1 MNHNNDWQEYR
12 SGFNSEEERFEPK
25 RDDFERPRNI
35 YREQRTVVQRDHSS
49 CLGNGIRAFFM
60 FLLSVFALIGMA
72 SVIYVCVNGLNKQY
86 RTWQDETESMTTS
99 TATYSEE
106 YDQCFD
112 VRSKT
117 KKGRICIGMSKEE
130 VYEILGQPT
139 EFSFSEYSDNI
150 VYKYGEHNLN
160 RLQIDFKK
168 GKVVS
173 VNQY

>member
-25 RDDFERPRNI
+25 RDDFERTRNI

-49 CLGNGIRAFFM
+49 CLGNGIRVFFM

-72 SVIYVCVNGLNKQY
+72 SVIYVCVNGFPNE
-86 RTWQDETESMTTS
+86 QDEIGNGETESTTTS
-99 TATYSEE
+99 TAT
-106 YDQCFD
+106 
-112 VRSKT
+112 
-117 KKGRICIGMSKEE
+117 KKE

-160 RLQIDFKK
+160 RLNIEFEK